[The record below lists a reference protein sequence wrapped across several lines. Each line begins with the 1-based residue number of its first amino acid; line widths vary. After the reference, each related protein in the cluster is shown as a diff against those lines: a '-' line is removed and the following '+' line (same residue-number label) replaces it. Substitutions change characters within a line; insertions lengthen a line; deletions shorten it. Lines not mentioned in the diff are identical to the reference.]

1 MWTVMR
7 EPGSTQPIPRKK
19 RQTMRNRFQIRMVLA
34 AAVALVSVGM
44 LAGCGGN
51 TTDSAPEAQGAK
63 APLFGQLPQ
72 AYQDSKVIKVGSD
85 IAYAPM
91 EYFDT
96 DGTTVLGFDKELTD
110 ALTKQLGVSFQ
121 WNNATF
127 DGLITQLASKKIDV
141 AVSGMSDTAERQA
154 KVDFVDYYQA
164 GAMILVKKGNP
175 EGIASLEDLCG
186 QTIAVQR
193 GTTQEGYAQEQS
205 GTCSEPINIL
215 SFDRETEA
223 MLQVKNGRAVADL
236 QDYPVATY
244 NARTSGGGNDF
255 EVVGDQIQAGPLGI
269 AVARDNQGLRSAL
282 QQALQAIIDDGT
294 YGKLIDKYRTP
305 LGAVDSATVNA
316 GS

>member
-1 MWTVMR
+1 MFN
-7 EPGSTQPIPRKK
+7 STTPTGLVGR
-19 RQTMRNRFQIRMVLA
+19 A
-34 AAVALVSVGM
+34 AAVGLLSALALTACGNDAPSEPVA
-44 LAGCGGN
+44 AG
-51 TTDSAPEAQGAK
+51 SA
-63 APLFGQLPQ
+63 APLFDQLPQ
-72 AYQDSKVIKVGSD
+72 AIQDAKVIKVGSD

-110 ALTKQLGVSFQ
+110 AMSEELGVTFE

-127 DGLITQLASKKIDV
+127 DGLITQLKSDKIDV
-141 AVSGMSDTAERQA
+141 AISGMSDTKERQSE
-154 KVDFVDYYQA
+154 VDFVDYYQA
-164 GAMILVKKGNP
+164 GAMLLVAKGNP
-175 EGIASLEDLCG
+175 EGLTGLGDLCG

-205 GTCSEPINIL
+205 EQCSEPIDIL

-223 MLQVKNGRAVADL
+223 MLQVKNGRAVAGL

-244 NARTSGGGNDF
+244 NARTSGGGEDF

-269 AVARDNQGLRSAL
+269 AVNKSDTELRDAL
-282 QQALQAIIDDGT
+282 QKAVQAIIDDGT
-294 YGKLIDKYRTP
+294 YADLIAKYETP
-305 LGAVDSATVNA
+305 LGAIDSATVNA

>member
-1 MWTVMR
+1 MARRNTLRLVAAITASLLGLGTLGAC
-7 EPGSTQPIPRKK
+7 GSGSDP
-19 RQTMRNRFQIRMVLA
+19 
-34 AAVALVSVGM
+34 
-44 LAGCGGN
+44 
-51 TTDSAPEAQGAK
+51 APKASGAK
-63 APLFGQLPQ
+63 APLFKQLPA
-72 AYQDSKVIKVGSD
+72 AYQESKVIKVGSD

-91 EYFDT
+91 EYYDT

-110 ALTKQLGVSFQ
+110 ALSKQLGVTFQ

-127 DGLITQLASKKIDV
+127 DGLITQLVSKRIDV
-141 AVSGMSDTAERQA
+141 AISGMSDTAERQQ
-154 KVDFVDYYQA
+154 KIDFVDYYQA
-164 GAMILVKKGNP
+164 GAMILTKKGNP
-175 EGIASLEDLCG
+175 EGITSLADLCG
-186 QTIAVQR
+186 KTIAVQR
-193 GTTQEGYAQEQS
+193 GTTQEGYAQDQS
-205 GTCSEPINIL
+205 KTCPTPIKIL

-269 AVARDNQGLRSAL
+269 GVAKNNAGLRDALRKGL
-282 QQALQAIIDDGT
+282 QQIITDGT
-294 YGKLIDKYRTP
+294 YAKLIKKYKTP

>member
-1 MWTVMR
+1 MNR
-7 EPGSTQPIPRKK
+7 I
-19 RQTMRNRFQIRMVLA
+19 QTRRALAGLA
-34 AAVALVSVGM
+34 AVVLGAGL
-44 LAGCGGN
+44 LAGCGGSGGN
-51 TTDSAPEAQGAK
+51 DEPAATGSS
-63 APLFGQLPQ
+63 APLFDQLPQ
-72 AYQDSKVIKVGSD
+72 EFQDSKVIEVGSD

-91 EYFDT
+91 EYYDT
-96 DGTTVLGFDKELTD
+96 DGETVLGFDKELTL
-110 ALTKQLGVSFQ
+110 ALSEQLGVAFD

-127 DGLITQLASKKIDV
+127 DGLITQLKSGKIDV
-141 AVSGMSDTAERQA
+141 AISGMSDTKERQA
-154 KVDFVDYYQA
+154 EVDFVDYYLA

-175 EGIASLEDLCG
+175 EGIQSLADLCG
-186 QTIAVQR
+186 KTIAVQR

-205 GTCSEPINIL
+205 AKCDEPIQIL

-269 AVARDNQGLRSAL
+269 AVSKDDTGLRDAL

-294 YGKLIDKYRTP
+294 YAALIEKYQTP
-305 LGAVDSATVNA
+305 LGAVESATINA